1 MKSLHDLRQIYKI
14 ETKRLK
20 RNKWNLNLSYSD
32 AQRLHEVI
40 ALGDSQLFRW
50 IDKLSKAKKP
60 KEAPLFQREIVAIVA
75 NTDGDFKKICK
86 SGFYINGIKYKRLLG
101 TTGGVKNNTVLFVE
115 EILWEELNRRID
127 NGRNLQQE
135 LVPSK
140 FEAYRALVASQ
151 SYPVSMP
158 NGVIV
163 VADAYT
169 KFYDKVVYIDDSHG
183 DRPLV
188 EERDNYE
195 VNLNANDGFGLCT
208 PSLMERW
215 SKEIKEDSLGGVC
228 IRNAFTKGMIF
239 AFDLIEFAE
248 EVAHT
253 YEITDVWGIKHDIR
267 NVELVLTES
276 MLKLNVGSYISIEDY
291 LDNCKKNGYDFS
303 ICKIA
308 DNELDDERELNYQ
321 YLQSFNLSDEDVREL
336 CEPTVK
342 WLKDASCGDYES
354 TLKFLGAW
362 DREVGSGD
370 LDYIEALASN
380 PIMMKDPFVS
390 LKVARLINKKIDD
403 AKIGKL
409 KVKGNYQIASG
420 DPYTLAENM
429 FGLQPKGI
437 LKSGEIYS
445 SYWNS
450 KDEEEVLIF
459 RSPMTSHNNIRK
471 GVLNKSELAKRWYRH
486 MHNIIIMNSWD
497 TSCMA
502 LNGCDYD
509 SDSLF
514 TTNNSVLM
522 RNYIPMPAIECVQ
535 RKAEKKVVTE
545 ELLVQANLNGFG
557 NEVGTVT
564 NRITIMFDLLAQFD
578 KDSEE
583 YKELNYR
590 ILTGQLYQQNSIDK
604 LKGILTT
611 PMPKS
616 WYSLRDCETE
626 FDKRIVANKK
636 PRFMTYIYETE
647 RREYKKFIDGHK
659 EKSMIMFGVTLE
671 ELLNK
676 ENRTEEEE
684 LFVHYYNLRF
694 PVTDNNCTMHKICR
708 YVEQC
713 FSTYLSEKR
722 QTDFDKT
729 LLQCKDVT
737 YTTKEF
743 NRVKKLYEEYKSE
756 SLSIKKANS
765 LLRIDKSTDMM
776 YRKLFK
782 NKFLKQAKA
791 LCCDEMKLCNIVIDL
806 CYDTKNSK
814 QFAWDVCRTQ
824 MINNLKGSR

>member
-20 RNKWNLNLSYSD
+20 RNKWNLTLSYND

-50 IDKLSKAKKP
+50 IDELSKAKKP
-60 KEAPLFQREIVAIVA
+60 KEAPLFQREIVAVVA
-75 NTDGDFKKICK
+75 STDGDFKKICK
-86 SGFYINGIKYKRLLG
+86 DGFYINGIKYKRLLG

-115 EILWEELNRRID
+115 DVLWEELNRRID

-215 SKEIKEDSLGGVC
+215 SKEIKEETLGGVC

-239 AFDLIEFAE
+239 AFDLIKFAE

-253 YEITDVWGIKHDIR
+253 YEITDIWGIKHDIR

-445 SYWNS
+445 SYWNN
-450 KDEEEVLIF
+450 KGEKEVLIF

-471 GVLNKSELAKRWYRH
+471 SVLNKSEIAKRWYRH

-502 LNGCDYD
+502 LNGAD
-509 SDSLF
+509 
-514 TTNNSVLM
+514 
-522 RNYIPMPAIECVQ
+522 
-535 RKAEKKVVTE
+535 
-545 ELLVQANLNGFG
+545 
-557 NEVGTVT
+557 
-564 NRITIMFDLLAQFD
+564 
-578 KDSEE
+578 
-583 YKELNYR
+583 
-590 ILTGQLYQQNSIDK
+590 
-604 LKGILTT
+604 
-611 PMPKS
+611 
-616 WYSLRDCETE
+616 
-626 FDKRIVANKK
+626 
-636 PRFMTYIYETE
+636 
-647 RREYKKFIDGHK
+647 
-659 EKSMIMFGVTLE
+659 
-671 ELLNK
+671 
-676 ENRTEEEE
+676 
-684 LFVHYYNLRF
+684 
-694 PVTDNNCTMHKICR
+694 
-708 YVEQC
+708 
-713 FSTYLSEKR
+713 
-722 QTDFDKT
+722 
-729 LLQCKDVT
+729 
-737 YTTKEF
+737 
-743 NRVKKLYEEYKSE
+743 
-756 SLSIKKANS
+756 
-765 LLRIDKSTDMM
+765 
-776 YRKLFK
+776 
-782 NKFLKQAKA
+782 
-791 LCCDEMKLCNIVIDL
+791 
-806 CYDTKNSK
+806 
-814 QFAWDVCRTQ
+814 
-824 MINNLKGSR
+824 

>member
-20 RNKWNLNLSYSD
+20 RNKWNLSLSYSD

-50 IDKLSKAKKP
+50 IDKISKAKKP

-75 NTDGDFKKICK
+75 STDGDFKKVCK
-86 SGFYINGIKYKRLLG
+86 DGFYINGVKYKRLLG

-115 EILWEELNRRID
+115 DILWEELNRRID

-163 VADAYT
+163 VADAFT

-215 SKEIKEDSLGGVC
+215 SKEIKEDTLGGVC
-228 IRNAFTKGMIF
+228 IRNAFTKGMVF
-239 AFDLIEFAE
+239 AFDLIEFAQ

-253 YEITDVWGIKHDIR
+253 YEIEDVWGEKHDIR

-276 MLKLNVGSYISIEDY
+276 MLKLNVGSYNSIKDY
-291 LDNCKKNGYDFS
+291 LDNCKKNDYDFS

-342 WLKDASCGDYES
+342 WLKQASCEDYES

-370 LDYIEALASN
+370 LDYIEALVSN
-380 PIMMKDPFVS
+380 PIMMKDEFVFS
-390 LKVARLINKKIDD
+390 KVERLLRKKKDE

-429 FGLQPKGI
+429 FGLEPKGI
-437 LKSGEIYS
+437 LKKGEIYS

-450 KDEEEVLIF
+450 KGEKEVLIF
-459 RSPMTSHNNIRK
+459 RSPMTSHNNIRS
-471 GVLNKSELAKRWYRH
+471 GVLNYSEVAKRWYRH

-514 TTNNSVLM
+514 TTNNEVLM
-522 RNYIPMPAIECVQ
+522 RNYTPLPAIECVQ

-616 WYSLRDCETE
+616 WYSLRDCETD

-636 PRFMTYIYETE
+636 PRFMTYIYEKE
-647 RREYKKFIDGHK
+647 KKEYLDFINGHK
-659 EKSMIMFGVTLE
+659 LKSIRMFGLTMD
-671 ELLNK
+671 ELLAK
-676 ENRTEEEE
+676 EDRSEEEE
-684 LFVHYYNLRF
+684 KFVFYYNLLF
-694 PVTDNNCTMHKICR
+694 PVTDNSCTMHKICR
-708 YVEQC
+708 YMEEVLSNITLKKDKDELIKNCLRCNEVE
-713 FSTYLSEKR
+713 
-722 QTDFDKT
+722 
-729 LLQCKDVT
+729 
-737 YTTKEF
+737 YTTREF
-743 NRVKKLYEEYKSE
+743 NRVKKLYEEYKKE
-756 SLSIKKANS
+756 ATATKKANA
-765 LLRIDKSTDMM
+765 LLRVDKNTDIM
-776 YRKLFK
+776 YRTLFK
-782 NKFLKQAKA
+782 NKFKKRALEICEDKQ
-791 LCCDEMKLCNIVIDL
+791 KLCNIVVDL
-806 CYDTKNSK
+806 CYSTRNSK
-814 QFAWDVCRTQ
+814 QFAWDVCRAQ
-824 MINNLKGSR
+824 MIENLKGSR